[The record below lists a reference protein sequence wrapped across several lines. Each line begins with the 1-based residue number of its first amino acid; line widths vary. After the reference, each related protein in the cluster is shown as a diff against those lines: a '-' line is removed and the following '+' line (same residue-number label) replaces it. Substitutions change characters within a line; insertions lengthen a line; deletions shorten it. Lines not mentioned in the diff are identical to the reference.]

1 MLLESTRRGSSES
14 VYQNGIKN
22 KTVKLF
28 ESEDKFMDRLKQLS
42 AKEDVQDEETV
53 RSILKLMMEISI

>member
-22 KTVKLF
+22 IVQCVQIDTHLHL
-28 ESEDKFMDRLKQLS
+28 ESLQIIDH
-42 AKEDVQDEETV
+42 DEFPSWQE
-53 RSILKLMMEISI
+53 